1 MGLHPF
7 RLTNPG
13 LGGERLEFDSKDLA
27 LSGVFTA
34 LYVVINVVQMVSV
47 GNPTIYGPIQLRVAD
62 CLIAIAALL
71 GYPVIIGVTVGCF
84 LTNAYYFIGPQDVVL
99 GPIANLAAASVVFAL
114 RKHRLAACVAGAF
127 PVGIIVGGYL
137 WLFFPPPEVL
147 NVLPVWAGMIVSI
160 TVSSLVSVG
169 VIGYLLLSLLSKP
182 GVIEPLRSRGLKIA
196 DNN

>member
-1 MGLHPF
+1 VGLHPF

-99 GPIANLAAASVVFAL
+99 GPIANLVAASVVFAL

-160 TVSSLVSVG
+160 TISSLVSVG